1 MRHLLVFAL
10 ICLSGCRAS
19 STYPRMGAA
28 LGGGVGALGGP
39 ATAALGAGLGNATGE
54 ALKQGELDE
63 EVAKIKALTEGDVE
77 KLLELKMKEEGGF
90 LEQMQ
95 TWFWSVLKWCILGSV
110 LYFVVPIIYTRHIHK
125 KIK

>member
-1 MRHLLVFAL
+1 
-10 ICLSGCRAS
+10 
-19 STYPRMGAA
+19 MGAA

-110 LYFVVPIIYTRHIHK
+110 LYFVVPMIYTRHIHK